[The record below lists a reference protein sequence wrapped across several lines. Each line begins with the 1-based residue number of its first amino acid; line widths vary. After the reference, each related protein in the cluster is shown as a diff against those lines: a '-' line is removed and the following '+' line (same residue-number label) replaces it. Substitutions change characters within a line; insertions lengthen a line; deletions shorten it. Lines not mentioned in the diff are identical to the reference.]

1 MAGRRGPRFRGGG
14 SRRAKRPAAGSVGAM
29 LQDYHQD
36 YSSDNVDFASLA
48 AGGDTDVTMIDNS
61 AGFSNSILKWR
72 KLTIRRIWEPED
84 FGDFQFRVLA
94 CCLLKEDEDDSGNT
108 YQLDSEEVIRELRRD
123 KKLVRGPWLVS
134 TGKLLTSGFAPP
146 MGFHMKPIV
155 LKNFVM
161 DREEDLVFAYTN
173 LGSAFS
179 ATSQVLRHFT
189 QGWVRAIK

>member
-1 MAGRRGPRFRGGG
+1 MAGRRRPQYRGGG
-14 SRRAKRPAAGSVGAM
+14 TRGAKRPAPGTVGAM

-36 YSSDNVDFASLA
+36 YSSDNVDFNALA
-48 AGGDTDVTMIDNS
+48 AGGDVDLTMIDNS
-61 AGFSNSILKWR
+61 ADYTNSILKWR

-84 FGDFQFRVLA
+84 RTSFQPRVLA

-108 YQLDSEEVIRELRRD
+108 YQIDSEEVIRELRRD
-123 KKLVRGPWLVS
+123 KKLVRGPWLV
-134 TGKLLTSGFAPP
+134 TPGELKTSGLIPP
-146 MGFHMKPIV
+146 MVFHMKPIV

-179 ATSQVLRHFT
+179 ATTQRLRHFT